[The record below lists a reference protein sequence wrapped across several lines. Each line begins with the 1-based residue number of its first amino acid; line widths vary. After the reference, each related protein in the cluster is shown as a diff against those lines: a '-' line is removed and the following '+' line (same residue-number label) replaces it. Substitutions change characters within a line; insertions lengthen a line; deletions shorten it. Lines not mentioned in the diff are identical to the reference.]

1 MPEPAPDPASGLV
14 SSLVR
19 QVRVVGM
26 IEGAS
31 FLLLLGIAMPLKYLM
46 GLPQAVR
53 VVGMIH
59 GLLFVI
65 YLGAAI
71 HAGLS
76 LRWPLSRILLV
87 LAAAIL
93 PAGPFLIDRWL
104 RRLERAP

>member
-1 MPEPAPDPASGLV
+1 MPEPAPAPDRDDGLS

-19 QVRVVGM
+19 QLRVVGL

-31 FLLLLGIAMPLKYLM
+31 FLLLLGVAMPLKYLA

-59 GLLFVI
+59 GLLFVV
-65 YLGAAI
+65 YVAAAV
-71 HAGLS
+71 HAALS
-76 LRWPLSRILLV
+76 LRWRLSRTFLV
-87 LAAAIL
+87 LGAAVF

-104 RRLERAP
+104 RRL